1 MLKEK
6 LLRTREEVL
15 SRIEEIKK
23 EKTIAITDAASL
35 ASITNEEDLT
45 TFAKEIVKLLTKKE
59 SPTIE
64 SISIRG
70 ITCYIEC
77 DGALVALVAG
87 DNAALGTRDGVN
99 TVIARP
105 HLKDASKN
113 DQ

>member
-45 TFAKEIVKLLTKKE
+45 TFAKEIVKLLTKKTQPSNLSILEE
-59 SPTIE
+59 SLV
-64 SISIRG
+64 ISNAMVLSSHWSQG
-70 ITCYIEC
+70 IM
-77 DGALVALVAG
+77 
-87 DNAALGTRDGVN
+87 
-99 TVIARP
+99 P
-105 HLKDASKN
+105 H
-113 DQ
+113 